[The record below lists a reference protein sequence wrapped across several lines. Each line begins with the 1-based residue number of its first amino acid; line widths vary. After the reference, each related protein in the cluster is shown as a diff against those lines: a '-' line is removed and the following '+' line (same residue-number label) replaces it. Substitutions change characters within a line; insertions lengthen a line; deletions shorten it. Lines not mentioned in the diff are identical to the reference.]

1 MLSSQRL
8 LCSVL
13 AAAALVTTSGIALA
27 DHIKNEGAG
36 FKFEVPSNWARSQ
49 HGEVFVV
56 APKDKS
62 VLVMLN
68 GHPNQV
74 MTEKAAAFD
83 TGVAAGLVGKMLG
96 EVKLTGKVEEI
107 KHNGMPCL
115 EWAGEGK
122 KDDGKVVEF
131 VSLTCKTGEKKGVS
145 VVGFA
150 SAGGVSA
157 HRPALRRIFGGLEP
171 IKP

>member
-1 MLSSQRL
+1 MLRRFASF
-8 LCSVL
+8 VL
-13 AAAALVTTSGIALA
+13 VAAAVVTTSGIALA
-27 DHIKNEGAG
+27 DHIKNDGAA
-36 FKFEVPSNWARSQ
+36 FKFEVPTNWARSQ

-68 GHPNQV
+68 GHPNQA

-83 TGVAAGLVGKMLG
+83 TGVAAGLVGKMIG
-96 EVKLTGKVEEI
+96 DVKLTGKVDEI

-115 EWAGEGK
+115 EWSGEGK
-122 KDDGKVVEF
+122 NQEGRVVEF
-131 VSLTCKTGEKKGVS
+131 VSLTCKTGERKGVS

-150 SAGGVSA
+150 SSGGISA
-157 HRPALRRIFGGLEP
+157 HRAALKRIFNGLEP
-171 IKP
+171 LR